1 MKNNQVLSQNY
12 ANTIWTSSREVLNQ
26 QDFQKDKLD
35 FAKDYLQELEDK
47 RQAEIDAM
55 FARGEGGTGQDFT
68 GGRFD
73 GASSK
78 AEYDADPTGFSG
90 SS

>member
-1 MKNNQVLSQNY
+1 
-12 ANTIWTSSREVLNQ
+12 
-26 QDFQKDKLD
+26 
-35 FAKDYLQELEDK
+35 
-47 RQAEIDAM
+47 M